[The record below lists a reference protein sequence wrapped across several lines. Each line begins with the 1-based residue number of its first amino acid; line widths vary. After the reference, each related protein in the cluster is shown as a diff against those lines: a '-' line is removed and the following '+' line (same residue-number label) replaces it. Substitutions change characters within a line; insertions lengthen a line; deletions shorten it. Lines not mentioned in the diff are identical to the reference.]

1 MSISTGPVIPLSCIL
16 ITIRDT
22 AVSFALFHWWF
33 ISGFNTWLIIW
44 LNRIQWRWDH
54 WDHEQKLIQHQMSY
68 FPEHLSKL
76 RAHRVCSEQL
86 FDAGKR
92 LLPEFQNKSLAGN
105 FGPQIWL
112 PDGHFGQFRAIGPME
127 LLRPATACISQCE
140 AMGQVTRALQP
151 HGLRIGVMYP
161 SLTHC
166 MHIFL
171 IELIHRLNKEFVPGA
186 GMGWYIDA

>member
-33 ISGFNTWLIIW
+33 ISGFNTWLITW

-54 WDHEQKLIQHQMSY
+54 WVHEQKLIQHQMSY

-105 FGPQIWL
+105 FGPHIWL
-112 PDGHFGQFRAIGPME
+112 SDGHFGQFRAIGPME
-127 LLRPATACISQCE
+127 LLRPAQDAGDEQVCNYLNICFCIVAWDTRSQTSCNSIE
-140 AMGQVTRALQP
+140 TTVPHIHCVYFAL
-151 HGLRIGVMYP
+151 
-161 SLTHC
+161 
-166 MHIFL
+166 
-171 IELIHRLNKEFVPGA
+171 
-186 GMGWYIDA
+186 